1 MKSEVGAATG
11 GNGCSGLDGEEV
23 YGTKCESA
31 ISAEETIHTGG
42 DFGMG
47 AEERVGLDAGTA
59 AGRIAETERRDAE
72 EENAGLDDGTAA
84 EMDFRRLYRL
94 CREMLE
100 RREVLREIDER
111 EKDLTA
117 QRYAGQEYLN
127 LTSDWAFKYYFRK
140 HKDLLLMLL
149 RDILNEDIADLE
161 YRDSEMLK
169 LFADDKTVIFDLLCT
184 ASDGSEFIV
193 EMQKTWRRD
202 QRDRLVYYGAALIRE
217 QLKAGSKEYCL
228 KPVKV
233 ICIMDYEEEHCRVPE
248 NKIVFQY
255 RLAELE
261 TGELYGHQLSVYLV
275 ELPRVMKL
283 TKNFGNPVAGWCQV
297 FRNIANFAR
306 TREGRDG
313 RFSKVVK
320 EMKVR
325 GMTDKE
331 IKEYFSDM
339 YTLEDYKPY
348 IDGAA
353 ELGYRKGLAEGIA
366 EGHAE
371 GIAEGIAEGRE
382 KERSSIVLK
391 MKELNIPTEQIMSIT
406 GLSAEEVKQYN

>member
-1 MKSEVGAATG
+1 MDVPGLTELKITGQNAVQSYWLRKQSIPEVTPVWVRRK
-11 GNGCSGLDGEEV
+11 GLDW
-23 YGTKCESA
+23 TP
-31 ISAEETIHTGG
+31 
-42 DFGMG
+42 
-47 AEERVGLDAGTA
+47 ERRPVGLPK
-59 AGRIAETERRDAE
+59 R
-72 EENAGLDDGTAA
+72 
-84 EMDFRRLYRL
+84 
-94 CREMLE
+94 
-100 RREVLREIDER
+100 
-111 EKDLTA
+111 
-117 QRYAGQEYLN
+117 
-127 LTSDWAFKYYFRK
+127 S
-140 HKDLLLMLL
+140 
-149 RDILNEDIADLE
+149 
-161 YRDSEMLK
+161 
-169 LFADDKTVIFDLLCT
+169 
-184 ASDGSEFIV
+184 
-193 EMQKTWRRD
+193 
-202 QRDRLVYYGAALIRE
+202 GAALIRE

-371 GIAEGIAEGRE
+371 GIAEGRE

-406 GLSAEEVKQYN
+406 GLSAEEVK